1 MDQLTNDLRR
11 IGQGIDLEH
20 EYPVIIGGKGAIP
33 RVVDIARCLD
43 LMAGDGLGYEESLVV
58 AMKERWA
65 TETILGRE
73 EPPKS
78 AYEKELR
85 YLLGE

>member
-1 MDQLTNDLRR
+1 MDQLESDLNS
-11 IGQGIDLEH
+11 IKQGIGLEREH
-20 EYPVIIGGKGAIP
+20 PAIIGGKGNAP
-33 RVVDIARCLD
+33 RAEDIARRLK
-43 LMAGDGLGYEESLVV
+43 LMADDGLGYEESLVV

-65 TETILGRE
+65 TEAILGRE